1 MTVRF
6 RLLTVLPTLI
16 ALAGCAQQ
24 QQLPQVQQEIRQL
37 NQRLQTLA
45 EQAAALERQNTLNAH
60 SSAGVYLLPAAKNYA
75 LVDSAIGRLSVSLSH
90 VSQEASGTY
99 AQLHIRLIDGGTLPN
114 FRAHLDWGELDASGK
129 PLTNGAQTQSFAVS
143 QTLVPKWE
151 AAIALRLT
159 GLPPEQLGFIRL
171 YDIEKVAG
179 VAPQPSQI
187 SSPAH

>member
-1 MTVRF
+1 MTARF
-6 RLLTVLPTLI
+6 RLLTLLPTLI

-24 QQLPQVQQEIRQL
+24 QPLPQVQQEISQL

-45 EQAAALERQNTLNAH
+45 KQAVALKRQNALNAH
-60 SSAGVYLLPAAKNYA
+60 SDTGVYLLPAAKNYA

-90 VSQEASGTY
+90 VSQEASGTH
-99 AQLHIRLIDGGTLPN
+99 AQLHIRLLDGGTLPN

-129 PLTNGAQTQSFAVS
+129 PLTEGAQTQSFAVT
-143 QTLVPKWE
+143 QTLLPKWE

-159 GLPPEQLGFIRL
+159 GLSPEQLGFIRL
-171 YDIEKVAG
+171 YDIEKAAAV
-179 VAPQPSQI
+179 PRPNPM